1 MGEESPKTREKKKK
15 CQKRKKKTTRHRKLA
30 PVQQLK
36 LTLIA
41 ERRQQA
47 RGIPE
52 TNMDSGDIIRAINEL
67 KNDIKGHNDSQK

>member
-36 LTLIA
+36 LALIA

-52 TNMDSGDIIRAINEL
+52 TNMDSRDIIRAINEL